1 MVPSL
6 KFDNEDIIY
15 LSLNGD
21 TIHDKPEF
29 NLWNDLRTL
38 YKPDIY
44 SEEVFSVEELNIIE
58 KHIDKIKSNPDFKN
72 QQEDKQHN
80 NDEQDDEDKK
90 AIKNFIE
97 GNINDKA
104 LIGLGTLSTFDIYD
118 NTCIN
123 YDCKDFDNIVNEKEI
138 KKQKRIKE
146 EIELKI
152 SLDNISNYKDI
163 YKNLLEGLKN
173 TTDFLQNKFFDD
185 EISLLHTEIEKPN
198 EESTQQTIKESTQ
211 HTIEEKKGT
220 KRKRTI
226 EEPNEE
232 SKLKQQTIEEK
243 KGTIEEPKL
252 EEGTIEDP
260 KLEEETKGTK
270 RKRTIEESILKQE
283 PKLEEETIE
292 EPNLEEETKRKTL
305 DPLEEKE
312 QGTIGKKGTKRKK
325 QESDEEKQAKKA
337 ATAAKSAATK
347 AANKAKAAE
356 KKELAEKE
364 AQKRNNK

>member
-80 NDEQDDEDKK
+80 NDEQDEEDKK
-90 AIKNFIE
+90 AIKNFIQ

-185 EISLLHTEIEKPN
+185 EKSLLDTEIPTEIEKPN
-198 EESTQQTIKESTQ
+198 EESAQE
-211 HTIEEKKGT
+211 TIEEKKGT

-232 SKLKQQTIEEK
+232 SKLEEETIEEK
-243 KGTIEEPKL
+243 KGIIEEPNL
-252 EEGTIEDP
+252 EETIEGP

-270 RKRTIEESILKQE
+270 RKRTIEEPNEESKLKQETIEEKKETIEE
-283 PKLEEETIE
+283 PKLEE
-292 EPNLEEETKRKTL
+292 
-305 DPLEEKE
+305 DPLEEKKQE
-312 QGTIGKKGTKRKK
+312 QETKGKKRKK

-356 KKELAEKE
+356 KKEAL
-364 AQKRNNK
+364 KRNNK